1 MPLSELCARRWGCRA
16 PPHTHTHAHHTH
28 THTHTQTLSATV
40 RDNHRTESRRHAS
53 TPHAHARKNT
63 HTHAH
68 RTLPRPS
75 PCRVACSLHRCTTLT
90 ACTVQRALE
99 PTAALQSPQLRRC
112 TAPTAAPVYST
123 YSCVCSANSTA
134 PTAAFAALTAA
145 PSWQSCAL
153 GIGLLCLAAGGA
165 AAVSGHGP
173 RGNYGLA
180 ARHDGPDHLGLWS
193 NQAAGLWWKASHV
206 WALWVSAQQRFFL
219 RLSLRFHDSDGVLSL
234 PCHPLTRLRPLPF
247 IIFHRLSPRFC
258 CNREPTRVHFLARER
273 CL

>member
-28 THTHTQTLSATV
+28 THTHTDFECHRQGQSPNRKPATRKHTTCTCTQKHAHTRASHAAATV
-40 RDNHRTESRRHAS
+40 AVSRS
-53 TPHAHARKNT
+53 LQPTPLHNAY
-63 HTHAH
+63 
-68 RTLPRPS
+68 
-75 PCRVACSLHRCTTLT
+75 SLHRT
-90 ACTVQRALE
+90 ACAGAYSCSTE
-99 PTAALQSPQLRRC
+99 
-112 TAPTAAPVYST
+112 PTAAPVYST